1 MERLFLYS
9 IQVGETAPS
18 AGLTLRWTVPFQL
31 HLHSLTLCN
40 TGGGEGINA
49 RHQFL
54 PTRMWGLRRGSKFGS
69 EPAEARPSLAMMII
83 NVKNPRTP
91 TRSSMKTRCFQEKDV
106 RFPPVRFLN
115 KQKRKS
121 VKRANTMTFVKW
133 FMTRDKTIK
142 EAPAPQGI
150 IILTWEFE
158 QTSSALVVFGTCRHQ
173 SQSVWQSCD
182 RCPECRRS
190 SSVMMLEDNPKR

>member
-91 TRSSMKTRCFQEKDV
+91 TRRSMKTRCFQEKDV

-121 VKRANTMTFVKW
+121 VKRANTMTFVKTYESW
-133 FMTRDKTIK
+133 QNNKRG
-142 EAPAPQGI
+142 P
-150 IILTWEFE
+150 
-158 QTSSALVVFGTCRHQ
+158 SSTGDHNTYLRIWANQLSAGRL
-173 SQSVWQSCD
+173 
-182 RCPECRRS
+182 RYLS
-190 SSVMMLEDNPKR
+190 SSKSICVTELWPMSRVS